1 MSAVAHHP
9 ITAEGDI
16 DAEARPALDA
26 AGAFALVAELRA
38 AHATGLT
45 RPVAFRLDQLRRMV
59 RMFEEC
65 ESAFAA
71 ALHSDLGK
79 PDIETYASEI
89 ALSVTELKLMLD
101 KLERWAAPE
110 SVSVPLTLRPGK
122 AWVQREP
129 KGVVLV
135 IAPWNYPLQLS
146 LLPLATAVA
155 AGNSVV
161 LKPSELAPATA
172 RAMRDIVPRY
182 LDERIVRIVEGG
194 VPETTAL
201 LEQRWDH
208 IFYTGNATV
217 GRIVMRAA
225 AEHLTP
231 VTLELGGKSPAI
243 VASDAK
249 LKVAARRIVW
259 GKFFNAGQTC
269 VAPDHVLV
277 HRDVHGEL
285 VGHMVEAVNEF
296 YGDEPERSPDYARI
310 VNERHFERLSALLD
324 GGGFERVAV
333 GGRRDASTRYI
344 APTILDDVSLDAPLM
359 REEIF
364 GPLLPVVVVD
374 DLDAALDVVNG
385 AEKPLSLYLFTE
397 DDATAERVVRDTSAG
412 GMCIN
417 HTILHLSAPNLPF
430 GGVGESG
437 MGSYHGKWG
446 FDELSHLKSVLKRPT
461 SFDPPVAYPPF
472 GEWKKK
478 MVRKFL

>member
-1 MSAVAHHP
+1 MSAVKERP
-9 ITAEGDI
+9 ITTDD
-16 DAEARPALDA
+16 DATEPDDALDA
-26 AGAFALVAELRA
+26 AGAAALVAELRTT
-38 AHATGLT
+38 HATGLT
-45 RPVAFRLDQLRRMV
+45 RPLAFRKEQLRRMV

-65 ESAFAA
+65 EPAFAA
-71 ALHSDLGK
+71 ALRTDLGK

-101 KLERWAAPE
+101 KLDRWAAPE
-110 SVSVPLTLRPGK
+110 SVSVPMTARPGK

-146 LLPLATAVA
+146 LLPLATAIA

-172 RAMRDIVPRY
+172 RAMAEIVPRY
-182 LDERIVRIVEGG
+182 LDERVVRIVEGA

-243 VASDAK
+243 VACDAR

-277 HRDVHGEL
+277 HRDAHAEL
-285 VGHMVEAVNEF
+285 VAHMVDAVVEF
-296 YGDEPERSPDYARI
+296 YGEDPERSPDLARI
-310 VNERHFERLSALLD
+310 VNERHFRRLSALID
-324 GGGFERVAV
+324 AGGFARIAV
-333 GGRRDASTRYI
+333 GGHRDPTTRYI
-344 APTILDDVSLDAPLM
+344 APTILDDVSLDAELM

-385 AEKPLSLYLFTE
+385 GEKPLALYLFTE
-397 DDATAERVVRDTSAG
+397 SDDTAERVVRDTSAG

-417 HTILHLSAPNLPF
+417 HTILHLGVPDLPF
-430 GGVGESG
+430 GGIGESG
-437 MGSYHGKWG
+437 MGSYHGQWG
-446 FDELSHLKSVLKRPT
+446 FDELSHRKSVLKRPT

-472 GEWKKK
+472 GKWKTKL
-478 MVRKFL
+478 VRKFL

>member
-1 MSAVAHHP
+1 MSAVVQQP
-9 ITAEGDI
+9 ITTEGGAAEP
-16 DAEARPALDA
+16 DAALDA
-26 AGAFALVAELRA
+26 AGASALVAELRA

-45 RPVAFRLDQLRRMV
+45 RPLAFRKGQLRAMV

-71 ALHSDLGK
+71 ALHADLGK

-101 KLERWAAPE
+101 KLDRWAAPE
-110 SVSVPLTLRPGK
+110 SVGVPMTVRPGK

-161 LKPSELAPATA
+161 LKPSELAPATS
-172 RAMRDIVPRY
+172 RAMAEIVPRY
-182 LDERIVRIVEGG
+182 LDERVVRIVEGG

-208 IFYTGNATV
+208 VFYTGNATV
-217 GRIVMRAA
+217 GRIVMKAA

-277 HRDVHGEL
+277 HRDAHAEL
-285 VGHMVEAVNEF
+285 VGHMVDAVNEF

-310 VNERHFERLSALLD
+310 VNARHFERLSGLLD
-324 GGGFERVAV
+324 AGGFARVAA

-374 DLDAALDVVNG
+374 DLDSALDVVNG

-397 DDATAERVVRDTSAG
+397 DDATAERVVRETSAG

-417 HTILHLSAPNLPF
+417 HTILHLSVPNLPF

-446 FDELSHLKSVLKRPT
+446 FDELSHRKSVLKRPT
-461 SFDPPVAYPPF
+461 GFDPPVAYPPF
-472 GEWKKK
+472 GKWKRRL
-478 MVRKFL
+478 VRRFL